1 MSKLLIILM
10 AGVLALTLSEVAAAA
25 DKNRNDSEQPIRQ
38 VVDPAAG
45 GATASET
52 EWEYLTALQKKCE
65 SLAGPDKTNCIAA
78 TRRKYGQ
85 L

>member
-10 AGVLALTLSEVAAAA
+10 AGVLALTLSEGAAAA

-45 GATASET
+45 GATTSET
-52 EWEYLTALQKKCE
+52 E
-65 SLAGPDKTNCIAA
+65 
-78 TRRKYGQ
+78 
-85 L
+85 